1 MKKYLKFSL
10 PLLMSVGLVANAQN
24 AKAPETSKALYT
36 ATLGENGYKNGSRVS
51 VNKLDSLLALP
62 IYLTDTAGNTYL
74 SEGYEFLYA
83 ERGAY
88 EDSTG
93 KPVILTDYLSIN
105 VFGSTIPVFFAD
117 EIRTLYK
124 AGDTLIY
131 GHIMGKKLGAEKP
144 ETITSTPIKIVI
156 TR

>member
-1 MKKYLKFSL
+1 M
-10 PLLMSVGLVANAQN
+10 MCIGIVANAQN
-24 AKAPETSKALYT
+24 AKAPEKNKTVYT
-36 ATLGENGYKNGSRVS
+36 ATLGENGYKHGSRVS
-51 VNKLDSLLALP
+51 VSQLDSLLALP
-62 IYLTDTAGNTYL
+62 IYLNDNEGNVFL

-105 VFGSTIPVFFAD
+105 VFGSTIPAFFAD

-131 GHIMGKKLGAEKP
+131 GHIIGKKTGAEKP
-144 ETITSTPIKIVI
+144 ETISSTPIKIVI
-156 TR
+156 TK